1 VALGLETLELARLHE
16 ESLRLQVGSAPSK
29 AQTARAATFFAEVNL
44 SIEESHGAS
53 GRFQEQLTRL
63 EGTLAQRSEELA
75 ASNRQLVRGT
85 ARRKVLETSL
95 KLKVEGHK
103 KCLGESLAL
112 QRRLRRLTHAVLA
125 AQENERKKLSH
136 ELQDEVA
143 QMLLGINVR
152 LHLLKREATGH
163 SKAFDIG
170 VANTKRLVERSIK
183 SVRKVSRSI
192 ARE

>member
-1 VALGLETLELARLHE
+1 M
-16 ESLRLQVGSAPSK
+16 
-29 AQTARAATFFAEVNL
+29 
-44 SIEESHGAS
+44 
-53 GRFQEQLTRL
+53 
-63 EGTLAQRSEELA
+63 
-75 ASNRQLVRGT
+75 
-85 ARRKVLETSL
+85 
-95 KLKVEGHK
+95 EGHK

-163 SKAFDIG
+163 SKAFNIS
-170 VANTKRLVERSIK
+170 VANTKRLVEKSVK
-183 SVRKVSRSI
+183 SVRQVSRSI